1 VENKPVR
8 INKFLAACGL
18 GSRRKVES
26 LVLEGRVK
34 VNGTVVADLSFR
46 VDPGKDSV
54 IVNRTRV
61 SVIPRFYYLMLN
73 KPKGYLTTAEDVEGR
88 AIVLNL
94 IPDRFRDIGVFPVG
108 RLDKDTEGLLLLT
121 NDGDVAYTL
130 THPKFGIEKEYIV
143 NLDRPLDPKDQERLE
158 KGIFLYGKMT
168 NRASITPVSPIRDAI
183 RITIS
188 EGKKRQIRIM
198 FSSRGYKVK
207 KLQRVRFGPITLGG
221 LHSGEYRALKPGEV
235 KLLRR
240 LVKPLSVPDF
250 S

>member
-26 LVLEGRVK
+26 LVLEGRVR
-34 VNGTVVADLSFR
+34 VNGSVVTDLAHR
-46 VDPGKDSV
+46 VNPQKDSV
-54 IVNRTRV
+54 VVNRTRV
-61 SVIPRFYYLMLN
+61 SAVPAFHYLMLN
-73 KPKGYLTTAEDVEGR
+73 KPRGYLTTAEDVEGR

-94 IPDRFRDIGVFPVG
+94 IPDRFRDMGVFPVG

-143 NLDRPLDPKDQERLE
+143 NLDRPLEAKDRERLE
-158 KGIFLYGKMT
+158 KGIFLYGKKT
-168 NRASITPVSPIRDAI
+168 NRASITPVSPAGDAV

-198 FSSRGYKVK
+198 FSSRGYKVN
-207 KLQRVRFGPITLGG
+207 KLKRVRFGPITLGN
-221 LHSGEYRALKPGEV
+221 LHSGEYRALRPGEV

-240 LVKPLSVPDF
+240 LVKPLPAPDF